1 MNIKALVDT
10 VGLSKDTIR
19 FYEREGLISPP
30 ARLSNG
36 YRDYDNKN
44 VEQLNMII
52 LAKNLGF
59 TLSEIKELTQLLY
72 ANNLSQANMGKKL
85 VEKSQQIDKKIAE
98 LLNMKAAIDE
108 ALKGMC
114 TYKEKLSVS

>member
-85 VEKSQQIDKKIAE
+85 MEKSQQIDKKIAE

>member
-72 ANNLSQANMGKKL
+72 ANNLSQTNMGKKL